1 MKSKQASTQ
10 IQTLHEL
17 KQRIQELARP
27 RHADLQLRFFK
38 TGPGEYGEGDR
49 FLGIAVPPMRAL
61 AREFQHLPVEA
72 AKVLLLS
79 PWHEERLIAL
89 FLMINHYQKADQ
101 KTREKLTE
109 YYLSHARYV
118 NNWDLVDASAHLLV
132 GPTLSPQNTKRLETL
147 ARSKV
152 LWERRIAMIAT
163 FHYIRQNIFEPTLR
177 IAGILLHDEHDLMHK
192 AVGWMLRE
200 VGKRDQSIE
209 EKFLKPRYADMP
221 RTMLR
226 YAIER
231 FPEPLRQAYL
241 KGTIRES

>member
-1 MKSKQASTQ
+1 MKYTKASTP
-10 IQTLHEL
+10 IQTLTELRQRIHEL
-17 KQRIQELARP
+17 AQPA
-27 RHADLQLRFFK
+27 HADLQLRFFK
-38 TGPGEYGEGDR
+38 TGRGEYGEGDR

-61 AREFQHLPVEA
+61 AKEYKHLPVDA
-72 AKVLLLS
+72 AQVLLLS
-79 PWHEERLIAL
+79 AWHEERLIAL

-101 KTREKLTE
+101 KMREKLTE
-109 YYLSHARYV
+109 YYLSHAKYV

-132 GPTLSPQNTKRLETL
+132 GPTLSPKNTKRLEAL
-147 ARSKV
+147 ARSKM
-152 LWERRIAMIAT
+152 LWERRIAIIAT

-177 IAGILLHDEHDLMHK
+177 IASILLHDEHDLMHK

-200 VGKRDQSIE
+200 VGKRDQSVE
-209 EKFLKPRYADMP
+209 ENFLKPRYANMP

-241 KGTIRES
+241 KGTLK